1 MAKTETLTVEVPEEL
16 VAAMRG
22 AVHDGDSLSD
32 DEVISDA
39 LTRWNENRTLHDE
52 DTARIRAAVQE
63 AIAEGGYLSVEE
75 VFEPLKA
82 RYQEMIDA
90 EYAKE
95 CGFMY
100 HLPLVATCGRY
111 LITPQSIMWSS

>member
-1 MAKTETLTVEVPEEL
+1 V
-16 VAAMRG
+16 R
-22 AVHDGDSLSD
+22 
-32 DEVISDA
+32 
-39 LTRWNENRTLHDE
+39 
-52 DTARIRAAVQE
+52 E

-100 HLPLVATCGRY
+100 HLPLVATCGR
-111 LITPQSIMWSS
+111 